1 MPDVRI
7 QRSSEHTPM
16 PWANGRGTSY
26 EIASDRNEAGEWTW
40 RLAMAPVNED
50 GPFSRIECV
59 NRSLAVVE
67 GAGMLLSVDRKKLQ
81 CLPMQ
86 VVRFRGDAVT
96 EAALTDGPIMDINLM
111 VRRNEADGEMAMVS
125 DAGLLNG
132 VSIVVAV
139 GGSAQVKS
147 GDSIIELE
155 RHDSVLE
162 CDADTISLV
171 SGTVCVVSVKRL

>member
-1 MPDVRI
+1 
-7 QRSSEHTPM
+7 M

-26 EIASDRNEAGEWTW
+26 EIASDRSEAGEWTW

-111 VRRNEADGEMAMVS
+111 VRRKEAEGEMAMVS

-162 CDADTISLV
+162 CDADAMSLV

>member
-1 MPDVRI
+1 
-7 QRSSEHTPM
+7 M

-26 EIASDRNEAGEWTW
+26 EIVSDRNEAGEWTW

-111 VRRNEADGEMAMVS
+111 VRRKEAEGEMAMVS

-147 GDSIIELE
+147 GDLIIELE

-171 SGTVCVVSVKRL
+171 SGTVCVVSVKSL

>member
-1 MPDVRI
+1 
-7 QRSSEHTPM
+7 M

-59 NRSLAVVE
+59 NRSLAVVD

-86 VVRFRGDAVT
+86 VVRFRGDAIT
-96 EAALTDGPIMDINLM
+96 EATLTDGPILDINLM
-111 VRRNEADGEMAMVS
+111 VRRKEADGEMAIIS
-125 DAGLLNG
+125 EAGLLHG
-132 VSIVVAV
+132 ASIVVAI

-147 GDSIIELE
+147 TDSIIDLE
-155 RHDSVLE
+155 RHDSMLE
-162 CDADTISLV
+162 CDAETVSLV

>member
-1 MPDVRI
+1 
-7 QRSSEHTPM
+7 M

-67 GAGMLLSVDRKKLQ
+67 GAGMLLSVDRKKMQ

-86 VVRFRGDAVT
+86 VVRFRGDAIT
-96 EAALTDGPIMDINLM
+96 EATLTDGPIMDINLM
-111 VRRNEADGEMAMVS
+111 VRRKEADGEMAIVS
-125 DAGLLNG
+125 NVGLLNG
-132 VSIVVAV
+132 ASIVVAL
-139 GGSAQVKS
+139 GGSAQVKC
-147 GDSIIELE
+147 GDSTFDLE
-155 RHDSVLE
+155 RHDSLLE
-162 CDADTISLV
+162 CDAETVSLV
-171 SGTVCVVSVKRL
+171 SGSVCVISAKRA

>member
-1 MPDVRI
+1 
-7 QRSSEHTPM
+7 M

-59 NRSLAVVE
+59 NRFLAVVE

-86 VVRFRGDAVT
+86 VVRFRGDAIT
-96 EAALTDGPIMDINLM
+96 EATLLEGPIMDINLM
-111 VRRNEADGEMAMVS
+111 VRRKEADGEMAIVS
-125 DAGLLNG
+125 TAGLLNSA
-132 VSIVVAV
+132 SIVVAV
-139 GGSAQVKS
+139 GGSAQVKC
-147 GDSIIELE
+147 GESIIELE
-155 RHDSVLE
+155 LQDSILE
-162 CDADTISLV
+162 CDAETVSLV
-171 SGTVCVVSVKRL
+171 RGTVCVVAVKRL

>member
-1 MPDVRI
+1 
-7 QRSSEHTPM
+7 M

-26 EIASDRNEAGEWTW
+26 EIASDRGKAGEWAW

-67 GAGMLLSVDRKKLQ
+67 GAGMLLSVDRKKLP

-86 VVRFRGDAVT
+86 VVRFRGDAIT
-96 EAALTDGPIMDINLM
+96 DATLTDGPIMDINLM
-111 VRRNEADGEMAMVS
+111 VRRKEADGEMAIIS
-125 DAGLLNG
+125 NAGLLNG
-132 VSIVVAV
+132 ASIVVAV

-147 GDSIIELE
+147 GDSTIDLE
-155 RHDSVLE
+155 RHDSILE
-162 CDADTISLV
+162 CDAETISLI

>member
-1 MPDVRI
+1 
-7 QRSSEHTPM
+7 M

-26 EIASDRNEAGEWTW
+26 EIANDRNGANEWTW

-86 VVRFRGDAVT
+86 VVQFRGDAIT

-111 VRRNEADGEMAMVS
+111 VRRKKADGEMAIVS
-125 DAGLLNG
+125 DAGTLAG
-132 VSIVVAV
+132 ASIIVAV
-139 GGSAQVKS
+139 GGSAQMNCGNS
-147 GDSIIELE
+147 FIELE
-155 RHDSVLE
+155 CHDSMLE
-162 CDADTISLV
+162 CDAETVSLV

>member
-1 MPDVRI
+1 
-7 QRSSEHTPM
+7 M
-16 PWANGRGTSY
+16 PWVNGRGTSY

-50 GPFSRIECV
+50 GSFSRIECV

-86 VVRFRGDAVT
+86 VVRFRGDAIT
-96 EAALTDGPIMDINLM
+96 EATLTDGPIMDINLM
-111 VRRNEADGEMAMVS
+111 VRRKEADGEMAIIS
-125 DAGLLNG
+125 EAGLLNG
-132 VSIVVAV
+132 ANIVVAI
-139 GGSAQVKS
+139 GGRAQVKCGNS
-147 GDSIIELE
+147 TIDLE
-155 RHDSVLE
+155 RHDSLHE
-162 CDADTISLV
+162 CDAETVSLA

>member
-1 MPDVRI
+1 
-7 QRSSEHTPM
+7 M
-16 PWANGRGTSY
+16 PWANGRGTRY

-81 CLPMQ
+81 CSPMQ
-86 VVRFRGDAVT
+86 VVRFRGDAIT
-96 EAALTDGPIMDINLM
+96 EATLTDGPIMDINLM
-111 VRRNEADGEMAMVS
+111 VRRKEADGEIAIVS
-125 DAGLLNG
+125 DAGVLEG
-132 VSIVVAV
+132 ASIVVAV
-139 GGSAQVKS
+139 GGSAQVKC
-147 GDSIIELE
+147 GDLTIDLE
-155 RHDSVLE
+155 RHDSILE
-162 CDADTISLV
+162 CDAETVSLI

>member
-1 MPDVRI
+1 
-7 QRSSEHTPM
+7 M

-26 EIASDRNEAGEWTW
+26 EIASDRNEAGKWTW

-59 NRSLAVVE
+59 NRFLAVVE

-86 VVRFRGDAVT
+86 VVQFRGDAIT
-96 EAALTDGPIMDINLM
+96 EATLTDGPIMDINLM
-111 VRRNEADGEMAMVS
+111 VRRKEAEGEMAIIS
-125 DAGLLNG
+125 NAGLLNG
-132 VSIVVAV
+132 ASIVVAV

-147 GDSIIELE
+147 GDSTIDLE
-155 RHDSVLE
+155 RHDSILE
-162 CDADTISLV
+162 CDAETISLI

>member
-1 MPDVRI
+1 
-7 QRSSEHTPM
+7 M

-26 EIASDRNEAGEWTW
+26 EIASDRNEAGEWAW

-86 VVRFRGDAVT
+86 VVQFRGDAITQATLT
-96 EAALTDGPIMDINLM
+96 EGPIMDINLM
-111 VRRNEADGEMAMVS
+111 VRRKKADGEMEIVS
-125 DAGLLNG
+125 NAGLLNG
-132 VSIVVAV
+132 ASLVVAID
-139 GGSAQVKS
+139 GSAQVMVGES
-147 GDSIIELE
+147 TIDLE
-155 RHDSVLE
+155 RHDSILE
-162 CDADTISLV
+162 CDAETVSLV
-171 SGTVCVVSVKRL
+171 SGTVCVVAVKRL

>member
-1 MPDVRI
+1 
-7 QRSSEHTPM
+7 M

-59 NRSLAVVE
+59 NRFLTVVD

-86 VVRFRGDAVT
+86 VVRFRGDAIT
-96 EAALTDGPIMDINLM
+96 EATLTDGPIMDINMM
-111 VRRNEADGEMAMVS
+111 VRRKEAAGEMAIIS
-125 DAGLLNG
+125 EAGLLNG
-132 VSIVVAV
+132 ANIVVAI
-139 GGSAQVKS
+139 GGSAQVKC
-147 GDSIIELE
+147 GDSTIDLE
-155 RHDSVLE
+155 RHDSILE
-162 CDADTISLV
+162 CDADAVSLV